1 MTLQSGFLQTFIQVL
16 SFIFENGVNYPL
28 RLLLW
33 EGGFFFYLSGGGGNF
48 FTFPP
53 KRSHINHA
61 IAWVAWCLNTLYLCV
76 WFKVGRMLT
85 CLNWRKWS
93 SFAQWKN
100 YSLVLKS
107 PSKTRQN
114 WCDTT
119 APDVHKHSQL
129 VSVFS
134 FALWNGQTLINLF
147 LYVFVYWSLHAIV
160 KCSIFFVCL
169 FFLNWLFVVD
179 GGGDFGFG
187 L

>member
-1 MTLQSGFLQTFIQVL
+1 MGWITLLGYSCEREDFFFIWV
-16 SFIFENGVNYPL
+16 V
-28 RLLLW
+28 
-33 EGGFFFYLSGGGGNF
+33 EGGIFLLS
-48 FTFPP
+48 PQ

-61 IAWVAWCLNTLYLCV
+61 IVWVAWCLNTLYLCV

-179 GGGDFGFG
+179 GGGGGDFGFG
-187 L
+187 H